1 MNVLSLADN
10 KYLLV
15 IDKGMSPDLFVL
27 NAKVKEGTYAFNLV
41 NRISEMLFLETVDL
55 KKEYE
60 NYYSKEFESFKDFLI
75 DYFHV
80 EEEIADSIV
89 ERMDCLILLGDTYSY
104 GDYGLS
110 FLFPDQER
118 EVDLELN
125 DIIDSLLEVDDD
137 ED

>member
-1 MNVLSLADN
+1 M
-10 KYLLV
+10 
-15 IDKGMSPDLFVL
+15 
-27 NAKVKEGTYAFNLV
+27 
-41 NRISEMLFLETVDL
+41 
-55 KKEYE
+55 
-60 NYYSKEFESFKDFLI
+60 I

>member
-55 KKEYE
+55 
-60 NYYSKEFESFKDFLI
+60 
-75 DYFHV
+75 
-80 EEEIADSIV
+80 
-89 ERMDCLILLGDTYSY
+89 
-104 GDYGLS
+104 
-110 FLFPDQER
+110 
-118 EVDLELN
+118 
-125 DIIDSLLEVDDD
+125 
-137 ED
+137 